1 MPWSKEDY
9 PDSFKNLDED
19 VRNKAIEVANALLR
33 EGYDEG
39 RAIPIALD
47 TAKDY
52 VHKNEDQPVY
62 EVKSADDGWQLTK
75 KGSDDVIMSEKTKED
90 LLDKAKH
97 YVTEH
102 DGELKIYKGN
112 GELEDTLYE

>member
-1 MPWSKEDY
+1 MPWSKDDY

-52 VHKNEDQPVY
+52 VHKNEEQPVY
-62 EVKSADDGWQLTK
+62 EIRSHDDGWQLKK
-75 KGSDDVIMSEKTKED
+75 KGSDKAILIEETKEE
-90 LLDKAKH
+90 LLDEAKR
-97 YVTEH
+97 YVQKN
-102 DGELKIYKGN
+102 DGELRIYKGN